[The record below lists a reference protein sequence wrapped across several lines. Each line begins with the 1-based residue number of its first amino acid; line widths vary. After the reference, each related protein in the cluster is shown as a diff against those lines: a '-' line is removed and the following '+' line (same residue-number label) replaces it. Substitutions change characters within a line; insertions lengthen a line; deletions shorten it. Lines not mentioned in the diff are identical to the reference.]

1 MMILKLTLATL
12 AVAAIAAAP
21 AQAGPP
27 TPHHPHPAPKP
38 HCEPHAIG
46 FNASGTLTSQT
57 LQQTAGAATAARGD
71 DRYSGTITVLVKRAN
86 HRAPTGTQTYT
97 VDNGRVRFV
106 DANHDGTADTPA
118 AGDRV
123 KLHGRI
129 TRLPHGCATT
139 FTATVTVRSVQ
150 FKAAK
155 VGT

>member
-1 MMILKLTLATL
+1 MIAKTTLATL
-12 AVAAIAAAP
+12 AVAACAAAP

-27 TPHHPHPAPKP
+27 KPHHPHPSPKP

-46 FNASGTLTSQT
+46 FNASGTLVSQT
-57 LQQTAGAATAARGD
+57 LTQTAGAATPARGD
-71 DRYSGTITVLVKRAN
+71 DRYSGTITVVVKRAN
-86 HRAPTGTQTYT
+86 HRAPAGTQTYT

-106 DANHDGTADTPA
+106 DADRDGTAGAPK

-139 FTATVTVRSVQ
+139 FTATVTVRSVK